1 MDKHGL
7 DTDAGKRE
15 PREMR
20 VGVVGVFDGHGGEEA
35 SDMASKLFMDYFLL
49 HTIFNIYKKM
59 IAFNKEQDTDL
70 QSKEGDES
78 LQMKILREALLRTIH
93 EIDLKFSEASVPLFH
108 YVFEVIF
115 LMTHLVFSLLSG
127 SCSKQSS
134 CRIHSHCCCYHRWS
148 NFGWE
153 CWWLKGPSMLR
164 KEEQISPSDSR
175 SSFSLCCLGLC

>member
-1 MDKHGL
+1 
-7 DTDAGKRE
+7 
-15 PREMR
+15 MR